1 MKRFKEFLIEKGA
14 GQVGTEHYDVHEFVF
29 GYENIGSGMPY
40 LPIYGKRQERIQ
52 GKIKKMI
59 AYHVA
64 DAWGIKGLK
73 DLAGGSKSGSF
84 FTKST
89 GNILTGAVGSGG
101 VLVQVE
107 ERPVLR
113 CGQYIYSE
121 VDRQGRRWVSA
132 SYCFD
137 DQGDDMEED
146 LKKHMDKF
154 VAKIHKRNPEANI
167 PSIYSME
174 YDAAEPPWFERI
186 QTRDIDMK
194 LVSALIKE
202 YFDWTE
208 KYVTKHWKEIAKNLL
223 KEEMT
228 SHDYDEILMDQVE
241 VKNVWLYASDN
252 PGEPWEETINVIEK
266 NWKEAKKIL
275 KITPKLLYD
284 EKSIPFQTE
293 YDVKKT
299 SKSVSEILTFGM
311 PDKDELHN
319 LHIRLG
325 LKKGDEIIIAPPP
338 EPEAEPEPDTSVG
351 MFEISQKTR
360 MDCFVGMRMCWPVH
374 LKIMEDKVF
383 SSQLDPHPAGR
394 FERLKGE
401 TPFGTKHN
409 LTWEIA
415 QLFRMPDERDYDAV
429 RNGDMAM
436 YDSKPGVLLDKDQVP
451 IMPGHRIFDTVASQV
466 RFNPDSSEVAK
477 GYKQMVS
484 GGDVAFFPLDEEFI
498 RKLSYIKAICWLSSV
513 GGIRSRSGIAIW
525 EQFEDHIEAL
535 YGTDS
540 EMFKRL
546 KDTFG

>member
-1 MKRFKEFLIEKGA
+1 MKTLKQFLTEKGA
-14 GQVGTEHYDVHEFVF
+14 GQVGTDHYDVYEFIF

-52 GKIKKMI
+52 GKIKKMT

-73 DLAGGSKSGSF
+73 DLAGGSRSGSF

-107 ERPVLR
+107 ARPVLQG
-113 CGQYIYSE
+113 GQDIYSE

-146 LKKHMDKF
+146 LKDYMDKF

-167 PSIYSME
+167 PSIYGME
-174 YDAAEPPWFERI
+174 YDAAEPAWYERI
-186 QTRDIDMK
+186 QTREIDMK
-194 LVSALIKE
+194 LVSLLIKE

-208 KYVTKHWKEIAKNLL
+208 KYVTKNWKEIAKNLL

-241 VKNVWLYASDN
+241 VKNVWLYAADN

-266 NWKEAKKIL
+266 NWKEVKSIL

-293 YDVKKT
+293 YDGKKT

-325 LKKGDEIIIAPPP
+325 LKKGEEIIIAPPP
-338 EPEAEPEPDTSVG
+338 EPEPEPELDTSVG
-351 MFEISQKTR
+351 MFEISQKIR
-360 MDCFVGMRMCWPVH
+360 SDCFVAMRMCWPV
-374 LKIMEDKVF
+374 LLQIIEDGLH
-383 SSQLDPHPAGR
+383 STLDPAPFLR
-394 FERLKGE
+394 FDRIKGE
-401 TPFGTKHN
+401 TPFGTEHN
-409 LTWEIA
+409 LPWEIN
-415 QLFRMPDERDYDAV
+415 QIFRLPDERDYDAV
-429 RNGDMAM
+429 KNDGMPM
-436 YDSKPGVLLDKDQVP
+436 YDSKPGVLLDNKSVP
-451 IMPGHRIFDTVASQV
+451 IMPGHPVFDMVASKV
-466 RFNPDSSEVAK
+466 RFDPDSDQVSK
-477 GYKQMVS
+477 GYSQMVK
-484 GGDVAFFPLDEEFI
+484 GGEVAFFPLDDEFI

-513 GGIRSRSGIAIW
+513 GGVRSRSGIAIW
-525 EQFEDHIEAL
+525 EMFEDHIEVVH
-535 YGTDS
+535 GEDS
-540 EMFKRL
+540 EMYKGL
-546 KDTFG
+546 KDTF